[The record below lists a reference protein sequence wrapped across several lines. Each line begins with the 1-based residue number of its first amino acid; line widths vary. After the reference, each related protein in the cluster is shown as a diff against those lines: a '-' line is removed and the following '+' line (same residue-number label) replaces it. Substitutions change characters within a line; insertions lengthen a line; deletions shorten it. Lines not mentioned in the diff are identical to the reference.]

1 MTSIAR
7 MSLAELVAH
16 VQSHLAVA
24 GIMTTM
30 SGGSCVTIWSDNAYH
45 SDNIDLIPDGIG
57 QRTRIRS
64 IMLGLGFSEHSR
76 YFTHPETKLFV
87 EFPAGPLSVGE
98 EKPREVSE
106 VATATGTTRLL
117 SPTDC
122 VKDRLTWWFHNNDRQ
137 CLEQAISVA
146 KASRV
151 DVTELR
157 RWSIGERKG
166 DAFEAIAQHFRRKR
180 GS

>member
-1 MTSIAR
+1 

-16 VQSHLAVA
+16 VQSHLVAA
-24 GIMTTM
+24 GITTTM

-45 SDNIDLIPDGIG
+45 SDDIDLIPEGIG
-57 QRTRIRS
+57 QRTRIRA

-98 EKPREVSE
+98 EKPREIAE
-106 VATATGTTRLL
+106 VITATGTMRLL

-122 VKDRLTWWFHNNDRQ
+122 VKDRLTWWFHNDDRQ

-146 KASRV
+146 KTSRV

-157 RWSIGERKG
+157 RWADGEGKV
-166 DAFEAIAQHFRRKR
+166 DAFEEIAQRFKRKR
-180 GS
+180 GTQPA